1 MALAQGTFFAGYRI
15 VRILGT
21 GGMGEVYL
29 AEHPRLPRRDA
40 LKILRPEFSTD
51 EEFRMRF
58 IREADLAA
66 TLWHPGVVR
75 VNDRG
80 ESDGQLWISMD
91 YVEGTDAATLLAQHY
106 PGGIPAGVVESIVSA
121 VADALD
127 YAHQRGL
134 LHRDVK
140 PANILLSDPQGGER
154 RVLLGDFGIA
164 RPMGDVGGLTATNVA
179 LGTLPYAAPE
189 QLMGEPIDG
198 RADQYALAATA
209 YHLLCGTPLF
219 PLSNPAAVISRH
231 LASPPPS
238 IAAARPDLAA
248 LDPVLAR
255 ALAKSPTDRFASCA
269 EFARSLSAITA
280 PQGLSATAHTMV
292 TPVEQVQTASPS
304 DTNSSGGHP
313 TAKRRWTRWA
323 IPIVILVLA
332 AAGVVVATQTHQRF
346 GAPTPPAAALDGTYR
361 LTYHLEQQTQN
372 GVPSPPVSPSAS
384 PVTEDGPP
392 PSAPSPGPSNETPAP
407 EEDNATWWAF
417 RSQCT
422 SAGCVAA
429 GTKLDPANHAVANNS
444 RETATLRFIDDQW
457 QAEMANRSNQRSKCR
472 IEGGTWVP
480 GNDTEAHSLAL
491 QPQPDGTL
499 RGVLTNT
506 VVTSECGLQGTVL
519 QVPFT
524 ATRTGDAPTG
534 VGIADPATF
543 NTSLPNSATSPAP
556 SSDGPVL
563 DGAYRLDFDY
573 DKATR
578 KLNGVTTPVP
588 ADSRHAWWAFRSW
601 CGSTGCAATGV
612 ELDANN
618 HQMPITLSD
627 VLHFIDG
634 QWESNAIDRLIPTCT
649 VTRNGQTGPELSPTV
664 RTTKTW
670 TPQADGSL
678 AGVATVTTMTNECGT
693 EGATEEYPF
702 VARRVGDVPPAAVLA
717 DPRLFTS

>member
-40 LKILRPEFSTD
+40 LKILRPEFSAD

-231 LASPPPS
+231 LSSPPPS

-292 TPVEQVQTASPS
+292 TPVEQVQAASPS
-304 DTNSSGGHP
+304 DTSSSAQPRLG
-313 TAKRRWTRWA
+313 RRRARWA
-323 IPIVILVLA
+323 IPAVVLLLA
-332 AAGVVVATQTHQRF
+332 TAGVVVSAQTHQRF
-346 GAPTPPAAALDGTYR
+346 GAPTPPAAALDGTYQ
-361 LTYHLEQQTQN
+361 LAYHYDLQTLN
-372 GVPSPPVSPSAS
+372 GAPAPRDPAPAS
-384 PVTEDGPP
+384 
-392 PSAPSPGPSNETPAP
+392 PAP
-407 EEDNATWWAF
+407 ESKPPSSPPETGQSYRSPDVTWWAF

-422 SAGCVAA
+422 PDGCVAA
-429 GTKLDPANHAVANNS
+429 ATKLDTADHTVADKS
-444 RETATLRFIDDQW
+444 GATIALRFIDQRW
-457 QAEMANRSNQRSKCR
+457 QSEPGRERVQYPECA
-472 IEGGTWVP
+472 IEGGKTVP
-480 GNDTEAHSLAL
+480 GADTETTSWTWR
-491 QPQPDGTL
+491 PQPDGTL
-499 RGVLTNT
+499 RGIFTDTVLTN
-506 VVTSECGLQGTVL
+506 ECGFQGAVK
-519 QVPFT
+519 QVPVT
-524 ATRTGDAPTG
+524 ATRVADVPIG
-534 VGIADPATF
+534 VAVADPATI
-543 NTSLPNSATSPAP
+543 SASPPDSSPPPAP
-556 SSDGPVL
+556 TLDGPVL
-563 DGAYRLDFDY
+563 DGLYRLDY
-573 DKATR
+573 DLTKR
-578 KLNGVTTPVP
+578 KVNGVITPSKENLR
-588 ADSRHAWWAFRSW
+588 DEWWAFRSW
-601 CGSTGCAATGV
+601 CGSIGCAATGAG
-612 ELDANN
+612 LDADNN
-618 HQMPITLSD
+618 QVPNALHDI
-627 VLHFIDG
+627 LHFVNG
-634 QWESNAIDRLIPTCT
+634 QWESNPIDQLLPMCT
-649 VTRNGQTGPELSPTV
+649 VTRNGQTGPEQSPTYHSQ
-664 RTTKTW
+664 KTW

-678 AGVATVTTMTNECGT
+678 LGVETATVTTNECGNQGT
-693 EGATEEYPF
+693 VYEYPF
-702 VARRVGDVPPAAVLA
+702 AARRMGDVPPAVVLA
-717 DPRLFTS
+717 DPKLFIS